1 MSRKTTASLTALLLS
16 LAGHSFG
23 AVPSLASVSPHVSPV
38 VTTVPVTQPGGGRA
52 VPLVGAP
59 GTYKPDASNTGYVG
73 TLSWSIGT
81 PGSPLVIKADNTVID
96 SKHIYGDVKVQA
108 KNVTVKNSSLH
119 CGSYVP
125 SSNSGCV
132 DANSS
137 VVFGLKLF
145 DNLDPQEPTRVSRA
159 SHSGVIL

>member
-1 MSRKTTASLTALLLS
+1 MSRKTAASLIALLLS
-16 LAGHSFG
+16 LAGLSFG

-73 TLSWSIGT
+73 TLSGSIGT
-81 PGSPLVIKADNTVID
+81 PGSPLVIKADNT
-96 SKHIYGDVKVQA
+96 A
-108 KNVTVKNSSLH
+108 KNVTIKNSSLH

-159 SHSGVIL
+159 SPSGVIL